1 MKNNRKLVKAQIIG
15 IFVMLFV
22 GLFIVAGIQG
32 AEEERAAMEYEPKAD
47 IQVEGSQ
54 QVEETQ
60 DGSNLS
66 QKNCL
71 QSAMDYLEMGG
82 ISQKGISK
90 QLEYEGYTSS
100 DIEYAMANLGEVDW
114 CEQAVKCAQDY
125 LDIPESSYSKTELIR
140 QLEYEGFTQTEAEYG
155 VTAVGY

>member
-15 IFVMLFV
+15 MFVMLVV
-22 GLFIVAGIQG
+22 GLFIVAGVQG
-32 AEEERAAMEYEPKAD
+32 AEEEKATLEYKPKAD
-47 IQVEGSQ
+47 IQVQEQ

-60 DGSNLS
+60 DSSNLS

-90 QLEYEGYTSS
+90 QLEYEGYTIS

-140 QLEYEGFTQTEAEYG
+140 QLQYEGFTQTEAEYG